1 MVFNGVEVLKM
12 QFSRAIEQT
21 FESFLDSW
29 SLPIGEGGASRSGMG
44 GEGLPTDVPVSTSP
58 MMS

>member
-29 SLPIGEGGASRSGMG
+29 SLPIGEGGASGSGRG
-44 GEGLPTDVPVSTSP
+44 GEGSPANVPVSTSS
-58 MMS
+58 MLN